1 MSERKQ
7 EEQYFERIER
17 EKKEKLKAQLE
28 KESAISTS
36 EQERQLHWNKCG
48 KCGASMDTKLFRG
61 VEIEMCARCGA
72 VLLDAGE
79 LEKLAGV
86 DSSGFFSG
94 VRSLFGIKD

>member
-28 KESAISTS
+28 KESAVSQS
-36 EQERQLHWNKCG
+36 VQERMLHWNKCG
-48 KCGASMDTKLFRG
+48 KCGASMDTKMYRG
-61 VEIEMCARCGA
+61 VEIELCSRCGA

-79 LEKLAGV
+79 LEKLAGA
-86 DSSGFFSG
+86 DSSGFFTG
-94 VRSLFGIKD
+94 VRSLFGMKD